1 MLVVSVTK
9 IIRSALC
16 GIRWQTLEEGST
28 HKIESTKVIN
38 LYFLIILFAKESISR
53 LCLSPSWQK

>member
-16 GIRWQTLEEGST
+16 GIRWQTLEEGNT
-28 HKIESTKVIN
+28 HKIGSKSTI
-38 LYFLIILFAKESISR
+38 
-53 LCLSPSWQK
+53 